1 MKLFSVAGNIYKLD
15 GGAMFGNAP
24 KALWSR
30 WMPADE
36 QNRIRLATR
45 GLLAFAGDEVIV
57 FEAGIGAYLDPVYR
71 ERYGVDEPEHVLL
84 KSLAAHGV
92 APQDVTRIFLS
103 HLHFDH
109 AGGLLSAWEEGRPPG
124 LLFPNARYFVG
135 EQAWERAGH
144 PHVRDR
150 ASFIPRLHQLLEAS
164 GRLETFAPEAVF
176 TFDNLQV
183 CFYPSQGHTPG
194 MMCFDL
200 RFGGERLVFASD
212 LVPGRPWVHLPI
224 SMGYDRYPELL
235 IDEKT
240 RLLGEL
246 EKEKAWLFYVHD
258 PEMAVS
264 KVRRDVEKGTCEAI
278 VPQKDLAFS
287 IGEQ

>member
-1 MKLFSVAGNIYKLD
+1 MQLYSVLSNIYKLD

-24 KALWSR
+24 KVLWER

-45 GLLAFAGDEVIV
+45 GMLAFAGKEVIV
-57 FEAGIGAYLDPVYR
+57 FEAGIGAYLDPKYR
-71 ERYGVDEPEHVLL
+71 ERFGVDEPELMLL
-84 KSLAAHGV
+84 KSLAGRGV
-92 APQDVTRIFLS
+92 SPQAVTRIFLT

-109 AGGLLSAWEEGRPPG
+109 AGGLLSAWQEGQPPE
-124 LLFPNARYFVG
+124 LLFPNARYYVS
-135 EQAWERAGH
+135 EQAWERATH
-144 PHVRDR
+144 PHLRDR

-164 GRLETFAPEAVF
+164 RRLEIFHEDDVF
-176 TFDNLQV
+176 SYDGLDVRF
-183 CFYPSQGHTPG
+183 FPSQGHTPG

-212 LVPGRPWVHLPI
+212 LIPGRTWVHLPI

-235 IDEKT
+235 IDEKS
-240 RLLGEL
+240 RLLADL
-246 EKEKAWLFYVHD
+246 EKEKARLFYVHD

-264 KVRRDVEKGTCEAI
+264 RVRYDPEKQTYEA
-278 VPQKDLAFS
+278 VAPQRELV
-287 IGEQ
+287 IGER